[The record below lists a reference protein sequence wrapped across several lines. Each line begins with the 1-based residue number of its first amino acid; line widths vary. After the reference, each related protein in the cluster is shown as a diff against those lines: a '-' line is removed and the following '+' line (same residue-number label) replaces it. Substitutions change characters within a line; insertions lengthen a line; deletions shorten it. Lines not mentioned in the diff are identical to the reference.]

1 MNLKTGAGI
10 AVYLRNI
17 ARAIAGIT
25 AENGIKID
33 IYSTPDG
40 FVTVRFGDY
49 EYIETPDG
57 DGRYYFRPLHVIEE
71 WKRVKT
77 NEIHITGEKNDGLC
91 K

>member
-1 MNLKTGAGI
+1 MINLKTGADI

-40 FVTVRFGDY
+40 FVTARFGDY
-49 EYIETPDG
+49 EYIETADG
-57 DGRYYFRPLHVIEE
+57 DGRYYFRPLYKIEE
-71 WKRVKT
+71 WKRLDPC
-77 NEIHITGEKNDGLC
+77 EIPQFGGNDGLC